1 MCYECAVLVVH
12 IEDTPFW
19 LYCYT
24 SVVRKRHQ

>member
-12 IEDTPFW
+12 IEDTLLW